1 MTTQTETNNAFL
13 IHISAFASYIFP
25 LGGVLAPL
33 IFWQLKKDESAF
45 LDMHGKEAVNFN
57 LSFLLY
63 SFVFG
68 LSVFSTS
75 FFDFPNFFG
84 IFGSVS
90 IVVIIAIIRFI
101 LIIQAAIKANRNE
114 PYRYPLTIEFIK

>member
-13 IHISAFASYIFP
+13 IHISAFASYVFP
-25 LGGVLAPL
+25 LGGIIVPL

-84 IFGSVS
+84 IFGGVS

-101 LIIQAAIKANRNE
+101 LILQAAIKANRNE

>member
-1 MTTQTETNNAFL
+1 MITQTETNNAFL